1 MAGGKLTQ
9 TEDDNY
15 VFGFIAMLAMNVSK
29 EVITGFGL
37 MNEKFET
44 SNETSKLANEQLLS
58 ALDAKAGE
66 AKEFLVAAG
75 IAHNVKTIT
84 DNFNYIASLKS
95 QAAAGFEID
104 PETGNLPY
112 EDMDKGDNI
121 DDWFAGEGYSAKGNE
136 VVAAINKYK
145 ADMKSVLGTDVKY
158 ASIVKEVESKFD
170 FRMLKIRI
178 KR

>member
-1 MAGGKLTQ
+1 
-9 TEDDNY
+9 
-15 VFGFIAMLAMNVSK
+15 MLAMNVSK

-66 AKEFLVAAG
+66 AKGILVAAG

-84 DNFNYIASLKS
+84 DNFFNYIASLKS

-104 PETGNLPY
+104 PETGNLPKIWIK
-112 EDMDKGDNI
+112 EIILTTGLQVKGI
-121 DDWFAGEGYSAKGNE
+121 QQRKRSCC
-136 VVAAINKYK
+136 NKQ
-145 ADMKSVLGTDVKY
+145 V
-158 ASIVKEVESKFD
+158 
-170 FRMLKIRI
+170 
-178 KR
+178 

>member
-1 MAGGKLTQ
+1 
-9 TEDDNY
+9 
-15 VFGFIAMLAMNVSK
+15 
-29 EVITGFGL
+29 
-37 MNEKFET
+37 
-44 SNETSKLANEQLLS
+44 
-58 ALDAKAGE
+58 
-66 AKEFLVAAG
+66 
-75 IAHNVKTIT
+75 
-84 DNFNYIASLKS
+84 LKY
-95 QAAAGFEID
+95 

-170 FRMLKIRI
+170 LGC
-178 KR
+178 

>member
-66 AKEFLVAAG
+66 AKG
-75 IAHNVKTIT
+75 ILSSCRN
-84 DNFNYIASLKS
+84 SS
-95 QAAAGFEID
+95 
-104 PETGNLPY
+104 
-112 EDMDKGDNI
+112 
-121 DDWFAGEGYSAKGNE
+121 
-136 VVAAINKYK
+136 
-145 ADMKSVLGTDVKY
+145 
-158 ASIVKEVESKFD
+158 
-170 FRMLKIRI
+170 
-178 KR
+178 